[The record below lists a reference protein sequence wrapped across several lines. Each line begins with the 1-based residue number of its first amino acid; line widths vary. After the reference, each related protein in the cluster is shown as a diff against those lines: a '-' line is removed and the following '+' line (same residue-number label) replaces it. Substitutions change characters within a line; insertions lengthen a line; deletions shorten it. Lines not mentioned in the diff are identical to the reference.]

1 MKIKQLREKR
11 DAKINQ
17 LDEMVNALEV
27 NGEVRALTD
36 VETADFKNLE
46 KEIKDID
53 ATIAA
58 IEMRRAL
65 ECDNKEEAVKE
76 LEEKRNMDSAEKRAL
91 ESFFRGEMLEPEVRK
106 MLSTTSGNAATIPLT
121 ISKTLI
127 KKLEEQCPILEEAKR
142 FSSKGTLRLLREDNY
157 GQAAITA
164 EDGAFHD
171 ADPTL
176 SYIELKSHKITAS
189 VDATFEI
196 AA

>member
-189 VDATFEI
+189 VDAT
-196 AA
+196 